1 MIDFNEPRFEIA
13 INHDIKA
20 KDLKAHGVI
29 VVVGLA
35 RSVDVRHVWLA
46 ND

>member
-13 INHDIKA
+13 INHDIEA
-20 KDLKAHGVI
+20 EDLKAHGVVI
-29 VVVGLA
+29 VIGLTG
-35 RSVDVRHVWLA
+35 SVDVRHVWLA